1 MTQVGVLQVWKRPEL
16 AAYSSQRFRFKLD
29 ATMVSLLQT
38 LVQEALTE
46 GVEPS
51 AWEQH
56 GSYCDPSFK
65 SKAALK
71 ELQRLELQPD
81 SQFTFR
87 SIHSIPLTQT
97 ASGLIHDQS
106 ELPVLPEGLQH
117 HQVKWSPFHKM
128 SFEDARTLLQKAG
141 ALGGIYQI
149 WLCLYETQ
157 ADGTQ
162 RLLMRTEWY
171 VGSGIGKLRSI
182 FVEL

>member
-1 MTQVGVLQVWKRPEL
+1 MTQVGVPQVWKRPEL

-29 ATMVSLLQT
+29 ATMVSVLQT
-38 LVQEALTE
+38 LVQEVLTA

-87 SIHSIPLTQT
+87 SIHSIRLTQT

-128 SFEDARTLLQKAG
+128 NFENAKTLLQEAG
-141 ALGGIYQI
+141 ALGAIYQI